1 MTSGKNIRISNDSYD
16 YLRQNISP
24 LIKLSKFVEQ
34 AIFEKIEREKKS
46 EKVQYFDDFKVP
58 KSL

>member
-24 LIKLSKFVEQ
+24 LVKLSKFVEQ

-46 EKVQYFDDFKVP
+46 EKVQYFDDFKSP
-58 KSL
+58 KP

>member
-1 MTSGKNIRISNDSYD
+1 MTTGKNIRISNDSYD

-24 LIKLSKFVEQ
+24 LTKLSKFVEQ

-46 EKVQYFDDFKVP
+46 EKVQYFEDFKAP
-58 KSL
+58 KP

>member
-1 MTSGKNIRISNDSYD
+1 MKDSGKNIRVSSDSYEF
-16 YLRQNISP
+16 LRQNISP

-46 EKVQYFDDFKVP
+46 EKVQYFEDFKSP
-58 KSL
+58 KI